1 LQRIFL
7 CPTPE
12 GVIMEQRGRFDGR
25 EAKIYRSGGMINVY
39 YGGRYD
45 NAPNDGHGH
54 VKATGG
60 PHGEN
65 IVFWRLPEDE
75 GGEVIIDNRFTVTNG
90 NDVRLDVY
98 LTEIF

>member
-1 LQRIFL
+1 
-7 CPTPE
+7 
-12 GVIMEQRGRFDGR
+12 MEQRGRFDGR
-25 EAKIYRSGGMINVY
+25 EAKIYRSGGMINV
-39 YGGRYD
+39 
-45 NAPNDGHGH
+45 HGH

>member
-1 LQRIFL
+1 
-7 CPTPE
+7 
-12 GVIMEQRGRFDGR
+12 MEQRGRFDGR
-25 EAKIYRSGGMINVY
+25 GARIYRSGGMINVY

-45 NAPNDGHGH
+45 NTPNDGHGH

>member
-1 LQRIFL
+1 
-7 CPTPE
+7 
-12 GVIMEQRGRFDGR
+12 MEQRGRFDGR

-45 NAPNDGHGH
+45 NTPNDGHGH

-65 IVFWRLPEDE
+65 IVF
-75 GGEVIIDNRFTVTNG
+75 
-90 NDVRLDVY
+90 
-98 LTEIF
+98 